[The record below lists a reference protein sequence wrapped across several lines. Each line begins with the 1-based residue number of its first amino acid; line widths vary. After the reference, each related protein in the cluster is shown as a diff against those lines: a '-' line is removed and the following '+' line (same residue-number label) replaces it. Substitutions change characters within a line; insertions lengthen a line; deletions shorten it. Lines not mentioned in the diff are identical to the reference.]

1 MQSSSPG
8 RVGTL
13 RTLAAHA
20 DGKPTPPSVR
30 RPGPPGRVTRANA
43 EPPPDGTMG
52 PVTSETRSSVSPYAV
67 FDRDSWRALAAG
79 SRLPLD
85 EAELRELATFGDRI
99 DLDEVATV
107 YLPLAE
113 LLDLHVA
120 ASRRLWAAQ
129 SEFLGNATA
138 KVPFVIAVAGS
149 VAVGKSTTSRL
160 LQRLLAAAPD
170 SPRVDLVTTDGFLLP
185 NAALDARGLLGR
197 KGFPESYD
205 RRALVRFLADV
216 KSGREEVFAP
226 VYDHQSYDIVP
237 GARQAVDRPDILVL
251 EGLNVLQAGGRGDGA
266 APDVFLSD
274 FFDFSVYVDAAEA
287 DIQRWYIERFLA
299 LRRTAFQDS
308 TAYFHRFAGLSDE
321 QARDT
326 AVGIWSAVNGPNLRD
341 NIAPTRSRA
350 RLVLQKSADHSV
362 RRVLL
367 RKL

>member
-1 MQSSSPG
+1 M
-8 RVGTL
+8 
-13 RTLAAHA
+13 
-20 DGKPTPPSVR
+20 
-30 RPGPPGRVTRANA
+30 GRVTA
-43 EPPPDGTMG
+43 GTRG
-52 PVTSETRSSVSPYAV
+52 SISPYAV

-79 SRLPLD
+79 SDLPLD
-85 EAELRELATFGDRI
+85 AAELETLASLGDRI

-107 YLPLAE
+107 YLPLAR
-113 LLDLHVA
+113 LLSLHVT

-149 VAVGKSTTSRL
+149 VAVGKSTTARL
-160 LQRLLAAAPD
+160 LQTLLAATPGV
-170 SPRVDLVTTDGFLLP
+170 PRVDLVTTDGFLLP
-185 NAALDARGLLGR
+185 NAVLQERGLLGR

-205 RRALVRFLADV
+205 RRALLRFLADV

-237 GARQAVDRPDILVL
+237 GRVQAVDRPDILVL
-251 EGLNVLQAGGRGDGA
+251 EGLNVLQAGRRTDGS
-266 APDVFLSD
+266 APEIFLSD

-287 DIQRWYIERFLA
+287 DIQRWYVERFQA
-299 LRRTAFQDS
+299 LRRTAFQDT
-308 TAYFHRFAGLSDE
+308 TAYFHRFADLTDD
-321 QARDT
+321 QARET
-326 AVGIWSAVNGPNLRD
+326 ALGIWSAVNGPNLRD